1 MSEILILRHGQ
12 TEWNLARR
20 FQGAMD
26 SPLTS
31 LGVQQ
36 AEAQGRLLQAHIGAS
51 RQHLLL
57 CSPQPRAVRTAGV
70 ALGHLNAV
78 VRTDERLREITLG
91 QWEGLGHDEIAKAQG
106 LDEDDAFWWMDLA
119 PEGEGHAAVAARVA
133 TLLAEITGPAIL
145 VTHGITAC
153 HLRGQLLGLSMPE
166 IAKLPCDQGVV
177 YCIRDKV
184 EQVLR

>member
-26 SPLTS
+26 SPLTA
-31 LGVQQ
+31 LGVRQ
-36 AEAQGRLLQAHIGAS
+36 AEAQGRILHAHLGGS
-51 RQHLLL
+51 GQHLHL
-57 CSPQPRAVRTAGV
+57 CSPQPRAMRTADI
-70 ALGHLNAV
+70 ALSTLNAAA
-78 VRTDERLREITLG
+78 RTDDRLREITLG
-91 QWEGLGHDEIAKAQG
+91 RWEGLSHDEIARAQA
-106 LDEDDAFWWMDLA
+106 LDEDDVFWWMDRA

-133 TLLAEITGPAIL
+133 SLLTEITGPAIL

-153 HLRGQLLGLSMPE
+153 HLRGQLLGLSMSE

-177 YCIRDKV
+177 YCIRDGA